1 MSWDQTEF
9 NKYQKSWLK
18 NFNKRMEFYFRKTV
32 RARTKKGHYK
42 KDDPSTPENEAFTTA
57 KAAFNP

>member
-9 NKYQKSWLK
+9 NKYQNSWLK
-18 NFNKRMEFYFRKTV
+18 NFNTRMEFYFGKTV
-32 RARTKKGHYK
+32 RARTKKGTYK
-42 KDDPSTPENEAFTTA
+42 KDNPSTLKNEAYTTA